1 MARPRKQGLDYFPH
15 DVDASNDEKIEALRA
30 LYGNDGYAFY
40 FIMLERI
47 YRTPNFELD
56 VSEEF
61 LRQILAKKVA
71 VTPQKF
77 EEMLETALKLGCFDQ
92 EAYEKRGVLTSPGI
106 KKRAEIVVKKREKM
120 RQRYEK
126 AQVDRGD
133 YVSGGVSDRVSA
145 AETREETPESK
156 VKKREDSNINNI
168 SLPYRE
174 DNNINNITPP
184 IISPPYGEI
193 IEYLNHRAG
202 TRFRSTSAATQRL
215 IKARWREGFTLDDFK
230 RVIDNKVAAWKGTE
244 MEQYLR
250 PQTLFGTKFEAYL
263 NEKPKPKL
271 AWKRSDPV
279 VASYAPG
286 QDPNK
291 EVL

>member
-15 DVDASNDEKIEALRA
+15 DVDASSDEKIEALRA

-71 VTPQKF
+71 VTLEKF
-77 EEMLETALKLGCFDQ
+77 EQMLETALKLGCFDQ
-92 EAYEKRGVLTSPGI
+92 EAYENRGVLTSPGI
-106 KKRAEIVVKKREKM
+106 KKRAEVVVKKREKM

-126 AQVDRGD
+126 AKVDEGD
-133 YVSGGVSDRVSA
+133 DVSGEVSGGVSA
-145 AETREETPESK
+145 AETGEETPESK
-156 VKKREDSNINNI
+156 VKKRKEKNI
-168 SLPYRE
+168 S
-174 DNNINNITPP
+174 PP
-184 IISPPYGEI
+184 ISPPYGEI

-202 TRFRSTSAATQRL
+202 TRFRPSSAATQRL
-215 IKARWREGFTLDDFK
+215 IRARWREGFTLGDFK

-250 PQTLFGTKFEAYL
+250 PQTLFGSKFEAYL
-263 NEKPKPKL
+263 NEKPRPRL
-271 AWKRSDPV
+271 AWKRGDPV
-279 VASYAPG
+279 VVSYAPG